1 MNCRCCGYD
10 NNGRDTGKCDNC
22 GFELSS
28 QNDSV
33 KDKRIELQ
41 KKLDKPVSFKERT
54 IFTTPPPR
62 GNIPTLGFL
71 IAIIG
76 LATAFVVTHVFDRS
90 EYTPELAQRS
100 QYEEIVVENP
110 IDSVATLIGSD
121 IVYVFN
127 DSASRALPRA
137 NVDMTMIPE
146 GSTVSFLGGRIVPLR
161 PAASYILQKITL
173 REIKPLRIDRLC
185 VWSDSTETDF
195 FSVPLIRLDQTVIDT
210 IPGAVIIKFYFTPE
224 MIRGSVDEFSIK
236 YDKAITTDEF
246 TDSQLS
252 DVIFTVSRRL
262 QRKDFGERQIQVATM
277 FDYDAYNLGEAVQ
290 LMNRIGP
297 LVIDSLGYSGFSL
310 SVFSLTD

>member
-1 MNCRCCGYD
+1 MNCRCCGHD

-28 QNDSV
+28 QNDST
-33 KDKRIELQ
+33 KDKRVELQ

-62 GNIPTLGFL
+62 GHIPTLGFL